1 MAVTVN
7 VPTTAA
13 QDDVLA
19 RAIAFHNDHNGTTFA
34 NINEMATVLVVGQL
48 KGLADMLKDREAGL
62 LELAYRNA
70 TPATKAQVRTLLG
83 VG

>member
-1 MAVTVN
+1 MAVTVS

-19 RAIAFHNDHNGTTFA
+19 RAVALHNDQAGSTYA
-34 NINEMATVLVVGQL
+34 NVTEMVTALVVSQL
-48 KGLADMLKDREAGL
+48 KGLADTVKNRDAGL

-83 VG
+83 V